1 MPQTTPPTDVQ
12 KISEDFT
19 RYYMQRATEEFA
31 EDLDAIRT
39 ADDFQ
44 DSALPILVHALQQ
57 GTSIFSIEDKRR
69 VVTGGTSKI
78 NKEK

>member
-1 MPQTTPPTDVQ
+1 MAKTSQATDAQV
-12 KISEDFT
+12 SEEFT

-31 EDLDAIRT
+31 EDLDAMRT

-44 DSALPILVHALQQ
+44 DSAFPMLVHALQQ

-69 VVTGGTSKI
+69 VVAEGGHQG
-78 NKEK
+78 EKY

>member
-1 MPQTTPPTDVQ
+1 MPQTAPPTDAQ
-12 KISEDFT
+12 ISEDFT

-31 EDLDAIRT
+31 EDLNAIRT

-69 VVTGGTSKI
+69 IVTGGQAK
-78 NKEK
+78 

>member
-1 MPQTTPPTDVQ
+1 MPQTAPPTDAQ
-12 KISEDFT
+12 ISEDFT
-19 RYYMQRATEEFA
+19 RYYMQLATEEFA

-44 DSALPILVHALQQ
+44 DNALPILVHALQQ

-69 VVTGGTSKI
+69 IVTGGQAK
-78 NKEK
+78 